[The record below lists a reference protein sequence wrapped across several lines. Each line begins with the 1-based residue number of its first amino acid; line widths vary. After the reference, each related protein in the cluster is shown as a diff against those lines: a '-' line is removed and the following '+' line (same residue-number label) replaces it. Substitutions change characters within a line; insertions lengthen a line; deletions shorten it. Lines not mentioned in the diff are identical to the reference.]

1 MSNAVNTTGISNTAN
16 FSLVSNSMTLEG
28 MNNSVSLALYN
39 NSVRMSLT
47 ENSLT
52 LVGFGTT
59 FTDTFEQAT
68 LGTKGQEAV
77 IESAITAIGVLRVF
91 I

>member
-1 MSNAVNTTGISNTAN
+1 
-16 FSLVSNSMTLEG
+16 
-28 MNNSVSLALYN
+28 LYN
-39 NSVRMSLT
+39 NSVRLSLT

-77 IESAITAIGVLRVF
+77 IESAIVAIGVLRVF